1 MSVRAALLQMTSSD
15 DPADNLRTVSDMLR
29 DARANGA
36 RFALTPEVTNCV
48 STSAR
53 TVSSICWKLPRCA

>member
-48 STSAR
+48 STSR
-53 TVSSICWKLPRCA
+53 SHQNSLRIGKH